1 MNLRRTYLK
10 FLLLLP
16 VATIFVSGCKRSEA
30 AFDGRTLEKRPHVET
45 VAPEDRKDA
54 FRP

>member
-1 MNLRRTYLK
+1 MNLRRQTWKLV
-10 FLLLLP
+10 LILP
-16 VATIFVSGCKRSEA
+16 IAAIFIGGCKRSES